1 MGVRAWAARSLVVAA
16 LASLCVAGVAAD
28 PDARDASALGESESR
43 LVDLRYELSVRL
55 PKGVLPCELT
65 PDEGVMHA
73 VEKAVFDAINHDVA
87 PLPRNADVHLACV
100 CEGERCDEGCA
111 EDFHA
116 HEEHVTALAIEAA
129 LGAARAPAKV
139 AEKTA
144 ASSALTKAGSAAGHA
159 ARVRSRSSEASRRAH
174 SSDPAYF
181 AEYGKFLDRDDDVV
195 PNLGSARFYTLY
207 EKCSMNATYYATYEE
222 ACSGL
227 TEEDGAYELEHKCRR
242 PDFRRLFGPQ
252 CPHPSRTSGQKTTPL
267 VDPVSD
273 FEMCQ
278 SKCAATNHCCN
289 NDP

>member
-1 MGVRAWAARSLVVAA
+1 MST
-16 LASLCVAGVAAD
+16 
-28 PDARDASALGESESR
+28 ARDASALGESESR

-87 PLPRNADVHLACV
+87 PLPRNADVRLACV

-116 HEEHVTALAIEAA
+116 PEEHVAALAIEAT
-129 LGAARAPAKV
+129 LGAAHASAKDRREDRRVERAKPCRGGAR
-139 AEKTA
+139 
-144 ASSALTKAGSAAGHA
+144 AGPLAILGSLE
-159 ARVRSRSSEASRRAH
+159 ARA

-195 PNLGSARFYTLY
+195 PALGSARFYTLY
-207 EKCSMNATYYATYEE
+207 EKCSMNATYYADVRGS
-222 ACSGL
+222 ACAGL

-242 PDFRRLFGPQ
+242 PSFRRSTA
-252 CPHPSRTSGQKTTPL
+252 PSARTRRAPPGSLTPL
-267 VDPVSD
+267 WWTP
-273 FEMCQ
+273 
-278 SKCAATNHCCN
+278 
-289 NDP
+289 